1 MFNAPPN
8 VQSVVSSAGEAVK
21 SGVQAT
27 EKVGKRAANFIAAI
41 GTSNGPGGPGGP
53 VGPASLIAFGAGAVT
68 GALATAYQREQ
79 KLHRMAGEAIEIG
92 SPHSQSVVMPPDLQA
107 GYLNLNTFGSPLPT
121 HGLMGAHNL
130 RASQRIQDQATASA
144 QQYISAY
151 MPQTGQLPFGEVTQQ
166 PQQKGRR

>member
-1 MFNAPPN
+1 MFNVPQN
-8 VQSVVSSAGEAVK
+8 VQSAVTSAGEAVK

-41 GTSNGPGGPGGP
+41 GTSGGP
-53 VGPASLIAFGAGAVT
+53 VGSAALIGFGAGAVT
-68 GALATAYQREQ
+68 GALSSAYQREQ
-79 KLHRMAGEAIEIG
+79 GLHRMAGEAIKIG
-92 SPHSQSVVMPPDLQA
+92 SPHSQSVVMPTDLQA

-130 RASQRIQDQATASA
+130 RASQIIQDQATASE
-144 QQYISAY
+144 QQYMSAY
-151 MPQTGQLPFGEVTQQ
+151 MPQTGQLPFGELTQQ

>member
-41 GTSNGPGGPGGP
+41 GTSGGP
-53 VGPASLIAFGAGAVT
+53 VGSAALIGFGAGAVT

-79 KLHRMAGEAIEIG
+79 GLHRMAGEAIEIG

>member
-1 MFNAPPN
+1 MFNVPPN
-8 VQSVVSSAGEAVK
+8 VQSAVSSAGEAVK

-41 GTSNGPGGPGGP
+41 GTSGGS
-53 VGPASLIAFGAGAVT
+53 VGSAALIGFGAGAVT
-68 GALATAYQREQ
+68 GALASAYQREQ
-79 KLHRMAGEAIEIG
+79 GQHRMAGEAIEIG
-92 SPHSQSVVMPPDLQA
+92 SPHSQNAVMPTDLQA
-107 GYLNLNTFGSPLPT
+107 GYLNLNIFGSPLPA

-144 QQYISAY
+144 QQYMSAY
-151 MPQTGQLPFGEVTQQ
+151 MPQTGQVPFGEVTQQ

>member
-1 MFNAPPN
+1 MFNVPPN

-41 GTSNGPGGPGGP
+41 GTSGGP
-53 VGPASLIAFGAGAVT
+53 VGSAALIGFGAGAVT

-79 KLHRMAGEAIEIG
+79 GLHRMAGEAIEIG

>member
-1 MFNAPPN
+1 MFNVPPN
-8 VQSVVSSAGEAVK
+8 VQSAVSNAGEAVK

-41 GTSNGPGGPGGP
+41 GTSGGP
-53 VGPASLIAFGAGAVT
+53 VGSAALIGFGAGAVT
-68 GALATAYQREQ
+68 GALASAYQREQ
-79 KLHRMAGEAIEIG
+79 GQHRMAGEAIEIG

-107 GYLNLNTFGSPLPT
+107 GYLNLNTFGSPLPA

-151 MPQTGQLPFGEVTQQ
+151 MPQTGQVPFGEVTQQ

>member
-41 GTSNGPGGPGGP
+41 GTSGGP
-53 VGPASLIAFGAGAVT
+53 VGSAALIGFGAGAVT

-79 KLHRMAGEAIEIG
+79 GLHRMAGEAIEIG

-151 MPQTGQLPFGEVTQQ
+151 IPQTGQLPFGEVTQQ

>member
-41 GTSNGPGGPGGP
+41 GTSGGP
-53 VGPASLIAFGAGAVT
+53 VGSAALIGFGAGAVT

-79 KLHRMAGEAIEIG
+79 GLHRMAGEAIEIG

-130 RASQRIQDQATASA
+130 RASQRIQDQATESA

>member
-1 MFNAPPN
+1 MFNVPPN
-8 VQSVVSSAGEAVK
+8 VQSAVSSAGEAVK

-41 GTSNGPGGPGGP
+41 GTSGGS
-53 VGPASLIAFGAGAVT
+53 VGSAALIGFGAGAVT
-68 GALATAYQREQ
+68 GALASAYQREQ
-79 KLHRMAGEAIEIG
+79 GQHRMAGEAIEIG
-92 SPHSQSVVMPPDLQA
+92 SPHSQNAVMPTDLQA
-107 GYLNLNTFGSPLPT
+107 GYLNLNTFGSPLPA

-144 QQYISAY
+144 QQYMSAY
-151 MPQTGQLPFGEVTQQ
+151 MPQTGQVPFGEVTQQ

>member
-41 GTSNGPGGPGGP
+41 GTSGGP
-53 VGPASLIAFGAGAVT
+53 VGSAALIGFGAGAVT
-68 GALATAYQREQ
+68 GALASAYQREQ
-79 KLHRMAGEAIEIG
+79 GLHRMAGEAIEIG